1 MATLDINFVV
11 DPVTREISIEIDNPG
26 GNYKLLGKNGLGDGN
41 NGPGTD
47 WTFGIM
53 VQDTSGGNADPIVIS
68 ATDIAPGH
76 VFKSQPTSDDNL
88 DVWVLEYA
96 ASGGGTVRN
105 RKQKNSVK
113 V

>member
-11 DPVTREISIEIDNPG
+11 DPTTREISIELDNPG
-26 GNYKLLGKNGLGDGN
+26 GKYKMLGKHRLGDGN
-41 NGPGTD
+41 NGSGTD

-53 VQDTSGGNADPIVIS
+53 VQDTSGGNADPLVIAQS
-68 ATDIAPGH
+68 DIEPGH
-76 VFKSQPTSDDNL
+76 VFKSQPSSNDNL

-96 ASGGGTVRN
+96 SSGGGTVRN
-105 RKQKNSVK
+105 RAQVRSNK